1 MSSKVVAIASDTTG
15 LNLALTGIRV
25 EEIVDPKEAEKRCDD
40 LLEDTVDV
48 LIVEE
53 RLREHFSDRMR
64 EKLLRHKGLPL
75 VVNCPA
81 FDKEDSEVDAY
92 LSSVIRPAVGFE
104 IRLT

>member
-1 MSSKVVAIASDTTG
+1 MSTKVVAIASDTTG

-25 EEIVDPKEAEKRCDD
+25 EEIADPKEAEKRCDD
-40 LLEDTVDV
+40 LIEDGLDV
-48 LIVEE
+48 LIVDE
-53 RLREHFSDRMR
+53 RLREQFSDRMR
-64 EKLLRHKGLPL
+64 EKLFRHKGLPL
-75 VVNCPA
+75 LVNCPV